1 MAEYGTADYYMELIV
16 ATQAAINSAMVS
28 KSYNLNSGQGEQ
40 RVTRQSLSDLRE
52 LKAEYE
58 ALYNDAKN
66 NTGLMNIN

>member
-16 ATQAAINSAMVS
+16 ATQEAINAAMKS
-28 KSYNLNSGQGEQ
+28 KSYSLDTGQGVQ
-40 RVTRQSLSDLRE
+40 RVTRQELADLRE
-52 LKAEYE
+52 LKSEYE